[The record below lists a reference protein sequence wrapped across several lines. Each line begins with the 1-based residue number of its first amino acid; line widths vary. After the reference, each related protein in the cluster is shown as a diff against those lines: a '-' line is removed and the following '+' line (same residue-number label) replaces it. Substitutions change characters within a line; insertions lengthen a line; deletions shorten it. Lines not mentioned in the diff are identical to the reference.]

1 MARQYSMP
9 SMFPPVRLLPHAADA
24 AGRTSG
30 YINLRN
36 ALKVWI
42 VCSVNQGNA
51 AQVTFTPLQ
60 ATNSAGA
67 GSKAIKASPI
77 WLNDATAA
85 SDALVKQASGAANF
99 QTDATLADK
108 IVIFELQPEA
118 ALDIA
123 NGFDE
128 IAVQTSASSA
138 SNITGVEVY
147 AWLAYEQAT
156 PPTVLV

>member
-9 SMFPPVRLLPHAADA
+9 SMFPPVRLLPHAADS

-30 YINLRN
+30 YISCRN
-36 ALKVWI
+36 FHKIWI

-60 ATNSAGA
+60 ATSSAGA

-77 WLNDATAA
+77 WLNDATAV
-85 SDALVKQASGAANF
+85 SDALVKQAAAANF
-99 QTDATLADK
+99 QTDVNVADK
-108 IVIFELQPEA
+108 IVIFELTPEA
-118 ALDIA
+118 ALDVA

-128 IAVQTSASSA
+128 IAVQTSASNA
-138 SNITGVEVY
+138 ANITGVEVY
-147 AWLAYEQAT
+147 GWGVYEQAT